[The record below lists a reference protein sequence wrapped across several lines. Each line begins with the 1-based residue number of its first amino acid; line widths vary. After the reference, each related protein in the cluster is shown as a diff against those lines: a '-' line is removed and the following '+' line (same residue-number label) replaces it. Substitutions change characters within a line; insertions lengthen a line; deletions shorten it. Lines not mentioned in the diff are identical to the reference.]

1 MRMIDRRRFLQF
13 GAASGVFGLTTSQ
26 AEQTAVAASQP
37 QASSEQSVKL
47 FGDGLGLTPDDSVKL
62 LTRLAEEGEG
72 VQADSYSNGGVVE
85 ELEQAFAAAL
95 GKERAVFMPTGTL
108 ANHLAVR
115 ILAGGPSRAIVQAES
130 HLYNDTGDTVQTLSN
145 IQLVPL
151 APGRATFTVDEVR
164 ALLDRTASG
173 RVATPVSV
181 ISIESPVRR
190 KSGEIFDETEMD
202 KITAFARQ
210 NGIHTHLDGARIF
223 LQTGF
228 GERSAADY
236 ARPFD
241 TVYVS
246 LYKYFNAPSGAIL
259 AGPSALLDKMF
270 HTRRMF
276 GGGLAHAWPFAAIA
290 LHYFRGFPERYARAV
305 HVSNEW
311 KQLVSK
317 HDAFSIKPIPAGT
330 NLFWL
335 QVKHPD
341 LDRFRNRLAHQ
352 NVRLPA
358 PLVDGSGFRLGIN
371 ESWGRITSS
380 DLAGMFVQ
388 AVEA

>member
-1 MRMIDRRRFLQF
+1 MIDRRRFLHF
-13 GAASGVFGLTTSQ
+13 GAVSGVFGLTTSR
-26 AEQTAVAASQP
+26 AEQAAVASSQP

-47 FGDGLGLTPDDSVKL
+47 YGDGLGLTPDDSVKL
-62 LTRLAEEGEG
+62 LTRLAEGGEG
-72 VQADSYSNGGVVE
+72 IHADSYSNGGVVE
-85 ELEQAFAAAL
+85 ELEQAFASAL
-95 GKERAVFMPTGTL
+95 GKERAIFMPTGTL

-115 ILAGGPSRAIVQAES
+115 MLAGGPSRAIVQAES

-145 IQLVPL
+145 IQLVQF
-151 APGRATFTVDEVR
+151 APGRATFTLDDVR
-164 ALLDRTASG
+164 MLLDRTSSG

-210 NGIHTHLDGARIF
+210 NGIRTHLDGARIF

-228 GERSAADY
+228 GGRSAADY
-236 ARPFD
+236 AKPFD

-259 AGPSALLDKMF
+259 AGPSALLDQMF

-276 GGGLAHAWPFAAIA
+276 GGGLSHVWPFAAIA

-311 KQLVSK
+311 KQLISK

-330 NLFWL
+330 NLFLL
-335 QVKHPD
+335 QVRYPD
-341 LDRFRNRLAHQ
+341 LDLFRNKLAHQ
-352 NVRLPA
+352 DVRLPA
-358 PLVDGSGFRLGIN
+358 PLGDGSGFRPGIN

>member
-1 MRMIDRRRFLQF
+1 MRMIDRRRFLHF

-173 RVATPVSV
+173 RVATPVSA

-210 NGIHTHLDGARIF
+210 NGIHTHLDGARLF

-228 GERSAADY
+228 G
-236 ARPFD
+236 
-241 TVYVS
+241 
-246 LYKYFNAPSGAIL
+246 
-259 AGPSALLDKMF
+259 
-270 HTRRMF
+270 
-276 GGGLAHAWPFAAIA
+276 
-290 LHYFRGFPERYARAV
+290 
-305 HVSNEW
+305 
-311 KQLVSK
+311 
-317 HDAFSIKPIPAGT
+317 
-330 NLFWL
+330 
-335 QVKHPD
+335 
-341 LDRFRNRLAHQ
+341 
-352 NVRLPA
+352 
-358 PLVDGSGFRLGIN
+358 
-371 ESWGRITSS
+371 
-380 DLAGMFVQ
+380 
-388 AVEA
+388 

>member
-1 MRMIDRRRFLQF
+1 MRMIDRRRFLHF
-13 GAASGVFGLTTSQ
+13 GAASGVFGLTTSRGEQ
-26 AEQTAVAASQP
+26 AAVASSQP

-47 FGDGLGLTPDDSVKL
+47 YGDGLGLTPDDSVKL

-72 VQADSYSNGGVVE
+72 VQPDSDSNGGVVE
-85 ELEQAFAAAL
+85 ELEQACAAAV

-151 APGRATFTVDEVR
+151 APGRATFTLDDVR
-164 ALLDRTASG
+164 MLLDRTSSG
-173 RVATPVSV
+173 RVANPVSV

-190 KSGEIFDETEMD
+190 RSGEIFDETEMD
-202 KITAFARQ
+202 NITAFARQ
-210 NGIHTHLDGARIF
+210 NGIRTHLDGARIF

-228 GERSAADY
+228 GGRSAADY

-246 LYKYFNAPSGAIL
+246 LYKYFTAPSGAIL
-259 AGPSALLDKMF
+259 AGPSALLDQMF

-276 GGGLAHAWPFAAIA
+276 GGGLAHVWPFAAIA
-290 LHYFRGFPERYARAV
+290 LHYFRGFPARYARAV
-305 HVSNEW
+305 HESNEW
-311 KQLVSK
+311 KQLISK
-317 HDAFSIKPIPAGT
+317 HDAFSIKPVPAGT
-330 NLFWL
+330 NLFLL
-335 QVKHPD
+335 QVKYPD
-341 LDRFRNRLAHQ
+341 LDLFRNKLAHQ
-352 NVRLPA
+352 DVRLPA
-358 PLVDGSGFRLGIN
+358 PLSDGSGFRLGIN

-388 AVEA
+388 AVEV

>member
-1 MRMIDRRRFLQF
+1 MRMIDRRRFLHF
-13 GAASGVFGLTTSQ
+13 GAASGVFGLTTSRGEQ
-26 AEQTAVAASQP
+26 AAVASSQP

-47 FGDGLGLTPDDSVKL
+47 YGDGLGLTPDDSVKL

-72 VQADSYSNGGVVE
+72 VQPDSYSNGGVVE

-151 APGRATFTVDEVR
+151 APGRATFTLDDVR
-164 ALLDRTASG
+164 MLLDRTSSG

-190 KSGEIFDETEMD
+190 RSGEIFDETEMD

-210 NGIHTHLDGARIF
+210 NGIRTHLDGARIF

-228 GERSAADY
+228 GGRSAADY

-259 AGPSALLDKMF
+259 AGPSALLDQMF

-276 GGGLAHAWPFAAIA
+276 GGGLAH
-290 LHYFRGFPERYARAV
+290 FRGFPERYARAL

-311 KQLVSK
+311 KQLISK
-317 HDAFSIKPIPAGT
+317 HDAFSIKPVPAGT
-330 NLFWL
+330 NLFLL
-335 QVKHPD
+335 QVKYPD
-341 LDRFRNRLAHQ
+341 LDLFRNKLAHQ
-352 NVRLPA
+352 DVRLPA
-358 PLVDGSGFRLGIN
+358 PLSDGSGFRLGIN